1 MDEYLVFLDSVY
13 VDVRTAVSI
22 EYSPYWIKIN
32 HIGYYSSLVRGD
44 SSKHIQEL
52 LQRLWERELS

>member
-1 MDEYLVFLDSVY
+1 LDEYLVFLDSVY
-13 VDVRTAVSI
+13 VDVRTVVSI

-32 HIGYYSSLVRGD
+32 HIGYHSSLVRGD